1 MATGHATGKGVC
13 VGVEV
18 RVAHLSKSFGR
29 QNIWHDVSF
38 TLPAGEIGAL
48 LGPSGTGK
56 SVFLKCLI
64 GLLRPEGGA
73 PGEALIAEIVDPMG
87 PDEEY
92 VPLPLARQQTL
103 LEHLNREGFE
113 TD

>member
-1 MATGHATGKGVC
+1 MEEKELDTIVFEMDDGT
-13 VGVEV
+13 E
-18 RVAHLSKSFGR
+18 LSFGILHEF
-29 QNIWHDVSF
+29 NY
-38 TLPAGEIGAL
+38 AGGRYA
-48 LGPSGTGK
+48 
-56 SVFLKCLI
+56 V
-64 GLLRPEGGA
+64 LRPEGGA